1 MPPVCGVG
9 RLAVASRE
17 IKEML
22 ARAQRVRLQAV
33 FLRLDLAIA
42 KCQMAKRFSGAPVGS
57 LVKSAQQTFDD
68 VDGYVWRYKLDHE
81 FFGEI
86 TAKLER
92 LKFEISAAKAF
103 LKP

>member
-1 MPPVCGVG
+1 VG
-9 RLAVASRE
+9 RLAVASKE

-22 ARAQRVRLQAV
+22 ARAQRVRLQSV

-42 KCQMAKRFSGAPVGS
+42 KCQLAKKFSGAPVGA

-81 FFGEI
+81 YFDQI

-92 LKFEISAAKAF
+92 LKFEISAARAS

>member
-1 MPPVCGVG
+1 VG
-9 RLAVASRE
+9 RLAVASKE
-17 IKEML
+17 MKEML
-22 ARAQRVRLQAV
+22 ARAQRVRLQSV

-42 KCQMAKRFSGAPVGS
+42 KCQMAKRFSDAPVGS
-57 LVKSAQQTFDD
+57 LVTSAQQTFDE

-81 FFGEI
+81 YFDQI

-92 LKFEISAAKAF
+92 LKFEIGAAKDF

>member
-1 MPPVCGVG
+1 M
-9 RLAVASRE
+9 ASKE
-17 IKEML
+17 MKEML
-22 ARAQRVRLQAV
+22 ARAQRVRLQSV

-42 KCQMAKRFSGAPVGS
+42 KCQMAKRFSDAPVGS
-57 LVKSAQQTFDD
+57 LVTSAQQTFDE

-81 FFGEI
+81 YFDQI

-92 LKFEISAAKAF
+92 LKFEIGAAKDF